1 MNINRFTWTN
11 CECELL
17 LSKNEETVSVTLE
30 STMVGPLWARAK
42 YSQLYP
48 EILTDTE
55 AEQLIQKVIANHPE
69 AKAEFQA
76 MEEFIDE
83 FYGLTFL
90 VRARTFDDII
100 KNFVDEHPKASI
112 VNIGCGLDTT
122 FPRVD
127 NNQITWYDL
136 DLPEAIAYRKRFL
149 PEYDRNYCIAKSVF
163 DYTWF
168 NKINFTQENGLFC
181 FAGGLFHYFPENNVA
196 DLFHAMA
203 AKFPGGEIFFDMPS
217 KLGIRIVKRR
227 FQTCG
232 IQGVNI
238 HFGIGNP
245 EKQIHKWSDRLNILE
260 WFPLFA
266 RITREKR
273 WKWRTRVMMQL
284 NDWLNV
290 SKFIHVKFKSE
301 DEQF

>member
-1 MNINRFTWTN
+1 
-11 CECELL
+11 
-17 LSKNEETVSVTLE
+17 
-30 STMVGPLWARAK
+30 MVGPLWARAK

-55 AEQLIQKVIANHPE
+55 AEQLIQKVIANHPDAE
-69 AKAEFQA
+69 AEFQA

-90 VRARTFDDII
+90 VRARTFDDVI

-238 HFGIGNP
+238 HFGLGNP

-301 DEQF
+301 HE